1 MQPIPE
7 NIDKLREFLIS
18 YYGSSTMN
26 LCPHQPLPEVE
37 GPLLKFIL
45 KDNATPHAVFT
56 PATVPVH
63 WRDAVKAQLDR
74 DVELGVL
81 EKVPP
86 NEPTTMQHRM
96 VVVRKANTGPR

>member
-1 MQPIPE
+1 
-7 NIDKLREFLIS
+7 
-18 YYGSSTMN
+18 MN

-37 GPLLKFIL
+37 DPPLKFLLKE
-45 KDNATPHAVFT
+45 NAAPHAVFS

-63 WRDAVKAQLDR
+63 WRDAVKVQLDR

-86 NEPTTMQHRM
+86 NEPTTLQYSM
-96 VVVRKANTGPR
+96 VVVCKANGGPR